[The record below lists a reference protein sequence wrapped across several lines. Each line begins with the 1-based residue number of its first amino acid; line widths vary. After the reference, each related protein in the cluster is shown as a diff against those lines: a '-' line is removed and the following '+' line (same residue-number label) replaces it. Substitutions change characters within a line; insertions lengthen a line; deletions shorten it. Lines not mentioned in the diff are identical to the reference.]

1 MTLVRWDPIREM
13 MQLHRSLRQIS
24 PQTASTEATPDAEES
39 TATIAAW
46 EPSVDIVETEEA
58 FLLSAELPGIDREA
72 IELNV
77 EDNTLKLSGERVDR
91 TTTDSVQSFRR
102 ERFYGRFQRSFK
114 LPKTVDPESICANYR
129 DGVLELMLPKLVAAK
144 PRKIDINV
152 A

>member
-24 PQTASTEATPDAEES
+24 PQSTPPEVTAEAEES
-39 TATIAAW
+39 TAAIAAW

-77 EDNTLKLSGERVDR
+77 EDNTLKLSGARVDK
-91 TTTDSVQSFRR
+91 TTTESVLSFRR

-114 LPKTVDPESICANYR
+114 LPKTVDPELIRANYR